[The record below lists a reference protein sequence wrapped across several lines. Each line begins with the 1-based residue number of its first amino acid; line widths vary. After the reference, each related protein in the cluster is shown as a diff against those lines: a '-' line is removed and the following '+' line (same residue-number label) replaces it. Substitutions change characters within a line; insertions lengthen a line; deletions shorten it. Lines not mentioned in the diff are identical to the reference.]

1 MKRTC
6 KHCLWMLVLL
16 AIPAALS
23 AGTDPSPQVFTV
35 TAKRFS
41 FQPAEITV
49 QNGRPVVLELTSE
62 DVTHGLK
69 SNEFHFKV
77 AIHKGHTTEVTFT
90 PHQAGR
96 FVARC
101 SHFCGMGHGSM
112 TLVVN
117 VVGK

>member
-1 MKRTC
+1 MKRVL
-6 KHCLWMLVLL
+6 KHCLPILALL
-16 AIPAALS
+16 SVAS
-23 AGTDPSPQVFTV
+23 AMHARTDSSPQVFTV

-41 FQPAEITV
+41 YQPAEITV
-49 QNGRPVVLELTSE
+49 QNGRPVVLQVTSE

-69 SNEFHFKV
+69 CKDLSFEV
-77 AIHKGHTTEVTFT
+77 AIHKGRTTEVTFT
-90 PHQAGR
+90 PTRIGR

-112 TLVVN
+112 IFIIN

>member
-6 KHCLWMLVLL
+6 KRCSWILILFAIPSALL
-16 AIPAALS
+16 AGGDS
-23 AGTDPSPQVFTV
+23 SPQVFTV

-41 FQPAEITV
+41 YQPAEITV

-69 SNEFHFKV
+69 NKDLHFNV
-77 AIHKGHTTEVTFT
+77 AIHKGRTTEVTFT
-90 PHQAGR
+90 PHQTGR

-112 TLVVN
+112 TFVIN
-117 VVGK
+117 VVDK